1 MPFSSRYAL
10 EAHYARKIVEKN
22 SAILGLPDS
31 REKAIALNAHH
42 EEICKFV
49 SEEDE
54 NYKHVSASIV
64 DFVQSAIMP
73 QKKPSLVETFN
84 SLDTT
89 LVDDW
94 VEPRFCRLIKDKS
107 YGPTNNSFLTV
118 MIPYPR
124 NKNFINRK
132 PIIQQ
137 LRDLI
142 TPIGETHSRVA
153 LFGLGGVGFVWSPNY
168 LISRLLIVSS
178 RKSQVAIELAYQI
191 HNESPQ
197 VSVFWIHASSIDRFR
212 ECCCNIADECDIPGG
227 NGEKCDKMS
236 LFKKWLEKEP
246 REWLLIVDNADE
258 ASLFTP
264 KGELSQNKSKAGAEP
279 SILEYLPESPR
290 GSILITTRNRAAGVR
305 FTKSRATDLVEVQ
318 TMTEEE
324 SSCLIKSTLTDHIP
338 TDSETHELAGLLCHL
353 PLALAQAAAFMQ
365 ENILTVNEY
374 IELYKD
380 SDETQMDLLSEPF
393 VTLGR
398 DSAVHNAVVTTFIV
412 SINQIKERDPK
423 AIEILCLVAFV
434 DQHDVPKSLIQG
446 KLKRPLELTKALGTL
461 KSFSLITTN
470 ERGNF
475 SLHRLVQL
483 VMRKWLIIEEKFEN
497 QAIQAMDIVAGLFP
511 NATFEQ
517 WSTCAAYLPHAQS
530 ILNFVPEL
538 HDKLLRRRLYLQ
550 EGIAYYLWTQG
561 YYDEGEKLDLLIVE
575 ENKKEFGM
583 EHPETLESIAGLAA
597 TYENHGKWAEA
608 AKLDEHVFETRA
620 KNLGPTHSLTL
631 TSKIVLAKSYNKQGR
646 TNEAESLMLEVLETS
661 QSLFGEEHES
671 TIDTMANLGSIY
683 IDTGQLEQ
691 ADELIT
697 QVFDWR
703 RNTYGT
709 EHIHTLDTATTLGVL
724 YIEQDELQAAEELII
739 QTIEVQERKLGS
751 KHPDALTSKSNLATV
766 YQSKQ
771 EWERA
776 EELALDV
783 IKDYSTRLGSTHY
796 DTLKAKLKLV
806 DIWFHRGLM
815 EQSDEL
821 EDKVMNDSDRSLG
834 SDHPFTLECIHEVAL
849 TQRRQ
854 CRDKE
859 AVELMRKVVSR
870 REKVLGPFHDE
881 TLMSFEIL
889 CDWCG
894 QDEAIEML
902 LDAEEKL

>member
-212 ECCCNIADECDIPGG
+212 ECCCNIADECDIPGR
-227 NGEKCDKMS
+227 NDEKCDKMS

-246 REWLLIVDNADE
+246 GEWLLIVDNADE

-264 KGELSQNKSKAGAEP
+264 KGDFSQNKSKAGAEP

-305 FTKSRATDLVEVQ
+305 FTKSRVTDLVEVQ

-324 SSCLIKSTLTDHIP
+324 SSCLIKSILTDHIP

-365 ENILTVNEY
+365 ENVLTVNEY

-398 DSAVHNAVVTTFIV
+398 DSTVPNAVATTFIV

-423 AIEILCLVAFV
+423 AIEILSLVAFV
-434 DQHDVPKSLIQG
+434 DQHDIPKSLLQG
-446 KLKRPLELTKALGTL
+446 KLKHPLELTKALGTL
-461 KSFSLITTN
+461 KSFSLVITN
-470 ERGNF
+470 ERGNL
-475 SLHRLVQL
+475 SLHRLTQL
-483 VMRKWLIIEEKFEN
+483 VMRKWLIIEDKFED
-497 QAIQAMDIVAGLFP
+497 QAIQAMDIIAGLFP

-517 WSTCAAYLPHAQS
+517 LPICAAYLPHAQS
-530 ILNFVPEL
+530 ILNFLPEL

-550 EGIAYYLWTQG
+550 EGISFYLWTQG
-561 YYDEGEKLDLLIVE
+561 YYNEGEELDLLILE

-583 EHPETLESIAGLAA
+583 EHPETLESIEGLAS
-597 TYENHGKWAEA
+597 TYESQGKWSEAE
-608 AKLDEHVFETRA
+608 KLDRYVVETRE
-620 KNLGPTHSLTL
+620 KHQGPAHTLTL
-631 TSKIVLAKSYNKQGR
+631 DNKLNLAKVCGKQGR
-646 TNEAESLMLEVLETS
+646 LNEAEDLMLEVLETS
-661 QSLFGEEHES
+661 KSTYGAEHES
-671 TIDTMANLGSIY
+671 TIDAMACLGSLY
-683 IDTGQLEQ
+683 ADLFQFEQ
-691 ADELIT
+691 AEELAKHAWN
-697 QVFDWR
+697 WR
-703 RNTYGT
+703 KTNFGVDN
-709 EHIHTLDTATTLGVL
+709 EFTLESATRLGYI
-724 YIEQDELQAAEELII
+724 YIEQGRISEAEQLMLQTTQA
-739 QTIEVQERKLGS
+739 QEKGLGPS
-751 KHPDALTSKSNLATV
+751 HPKTLNGKTSLVSI
-766 YQSKQ
+766 YQAKG
-771 EWERA
+771 EWDKA
-776 EELALDV
+776 EELALYI
-783 IKDYSTRLGSTHY
+783 IKEYSRRVGSTHY
-796 DTLKAKLKLV
+796 DTLLERLKLV
-806 DIWFHRGLM
+806 EIWFHKGLV
-815 EQSDEL
+815 EQADEL
-821 EDKVMNDSDRSLG
+821 ENEVLRGSIWSLG
-834 SDHPFTLECIHEVAL
+834 LDHPFTLECMHGLAITRKRQKRDTEAIHLLV
-849 TQRRQ
+849 Q
-854 CRDKE
+854 
-859 AVELMRKVVSR
+859 VVSR
-870 REKVLGPFHDE
+870 RERDLGPYHDD
-881 TLMSFEIL
+881 TLMPFGVL
-889 CDWCG
+889 CEWCG
-894 QDEAIEML
+894 QDEAFEML
-902 LDAEEKL
+902 LEAEKDL